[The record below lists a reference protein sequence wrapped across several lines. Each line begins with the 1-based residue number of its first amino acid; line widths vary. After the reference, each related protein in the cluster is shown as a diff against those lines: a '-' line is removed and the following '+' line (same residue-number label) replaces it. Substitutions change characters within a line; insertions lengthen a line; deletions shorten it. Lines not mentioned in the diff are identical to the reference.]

1 MKKIS
6 SWVILAVMVLGMCG
20 ILLAQGTA
28 AQPVPQTDPLWKKI
42 LMGAIG
48 GVIASLIGWAKNRDD
63 KTNTQEPLS
72 LKFMA
77 ITVAV
82 GVVVGAITG
91 AMGKTIPDFFSKYE
105 SLPVWGLIMMG
116 VEAALKAIFRQ
127 SIGMAKIFGIV
138 KSGSENPPGGGPPKP

>member
-1 MKKIS
+1 
-6 SWVILAVMVLGMCG
+6 
-20 ILLAQGTA
+20 
-28 AQPVPQTDPLWKKI
+28 
-42 LMGAIG
+42 MGAIG

-127 SIGMAKIFGIV
+127 SIGMAKIFGII
-138 KSGSENPPGGGPPKP
+138 KTGSENPPGGGPPNP